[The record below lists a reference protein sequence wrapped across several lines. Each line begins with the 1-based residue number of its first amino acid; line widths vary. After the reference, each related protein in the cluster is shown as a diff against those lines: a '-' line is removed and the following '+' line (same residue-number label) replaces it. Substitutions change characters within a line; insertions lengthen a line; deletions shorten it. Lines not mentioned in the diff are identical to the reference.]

1 MRFCPPPIYIFG
13 YCFTAKWSGSR
24 SSKSANSKSTGALI
38 FLVVLAG
45 FAGVDKFQ
53 QGNKV
58 HFLGGGFVP
67 DVAPPTRN
75 TKAVLPLPKNP
86 PRFFLPHLWYSL
98 STYLPA
104 SKYLSRCGY
113 TQRGFVV
120 HRFFEVNR
128 IQYLNAGSPP
138 VAAAS
143 RTQSKP
149 YLSGRLRRKRNEAA
163 LD

>member
-1 MRFCPPPIYIFG
+1 MVGVAFFQVGKQQID
-13 YCFTAKWSGSR
+13 
-24 SSKSANSKSTGALI
+24 GALI

-53 QGNKV
+53 QGNKSS
-58 HFLGGGFVP
+58 FPRRGLRTRCS
-67 DVAPPTRN
+67 PPTRN

-113 TQRGFVV
+113 TQRIVIGNPLKLSPGFPPLHTGHATFTASGVPSSIV
-120 HRFFEVNR
+120 SAVIHNHSFTLAKFAT
-128 IQYLNAGSPP
+128 LPP
-138 VAAAS
+138 VAAV
-143 RTQSKP
+143 
-149 YLSGRLRRKRNEAA
+149 LR
-163 LD
+163 